1 MSGPMRNKSA
11 EGAQNSVA
19 HRGRRGEWWST
30 EVRRGAS
37 GDTEA
42 CEGKRR
48 SRDNRAGSNAIK
60 VRAGRGR
67 YWTWSAR
74 AQVPAVTEVC
84 VVMGAS
90 RTKRATLSRLVR
102 MSPNTVALA
111 LLGKPNQGERLR

>member
-1 MSGPMRNKSA
+1 MRNKSA

-48 SRDNRAGSNAIK
+48 SRDNRAGSNALVSK
-60 VRAGRGR
+60 VGRGR
-67 YWTWSAR
+67 RWTWSAP
-74 AQVPAVTEVC
+74 AQIPAVTDVH
-84 VVMGAS
+84 VVMDAS
-90 RTKRATLSRLVR
+90 RTKRATFSVLVR
-102 MSPNTVALA
+102 MSPSTVALA

>member
-1 MSGPMRNKSA
+1 MRNKSA
-11 EGAQNSVA
+11 EGVRSSVA
-19 HRGRRGEWWST
+19 HKVRQSGWWPT

-42 CEGKRR
+42 CGGKRR
-48 SRDNRAGSNAIK
+48 SSDNRAGSNAIK
-60 VRAGRGR
+60 VGAGRGR
-67 YWTWSAR
+67 YWAWSAR
-74 AQVPAVTEVC
+74 AQVPAVTEVR
-84 VVMGAS
+84 VVMDAS